1 MYGRSKPPPGRAAM
15 WKWPRTTASWLLKPS
30 CILMS
35 YPTIVSDNRVRHD
48 CLILSFGDL
57 VSRPTPKRGWLPLA
71 DRGVSA
77 MESQPTSEPART
89 SLART
94 LAPRVAER
102 TTLVDQ
108 VAHRIRRE
116 IILGTLDPGRHLVE
130 KRLAED
136 LSVSRGTV
144 REALTRLAAT
154 GLVEFSPGSGNRVR
168 YFSDGDIAEIGEV
181 FAALEGRAA
190 MHAVLPPSESVEKE
204 LRRIAERMRGLRLPE
219 DVDDLMRLDREFH
232 GTLMNQQPK
241 AKLVEA
247 WQSLESLLAVMMV
260 PIMRRGVGT
269 ADSQAD
275 RHLLLVDAAMSGEP
289 ELLIKGLEQ
298 HYYQE

>member
-1 MYGRSKPPPGRAAM
+1 MEESKP
-15 WKWPRTTASWLLKPS
+15 
-30 CILMS
+30 
-35 YPTIVSDNRVRHD
+35 
-48 CLILSFGDL
+48 F
-57 VSRPTPKRGWLPLA
+57 
-71 DRGVSA
+71 
-77 MESQPTSEPART
+77 SEPART
-89 SLART
+89 TLART

-144 REALTRLAAT
+144 REALTRLAST

-190 MHAVLPPSESVEKE
+190 LHAVLPPPESAEKE
-204 LRRIAERMRGLRLPE
+204 LRGIAERMRGLRLPE

-275 RHLLLVDAAMSGEP
+275 RHLLLVDAAMTGER
-289 ELLIKGLEQ
+289 ELLIKALEQ
-298 HYYQE
+298 HYYQA

>member
-1 MYGRSKPPPGRAAM
+1 
-15 WKWPRTTASWLLKPS
+15 
-30 CILMS
+30 
-35 YPTIVSDNRVRHD
+35 
-48 CLILSFGDL
+48 
-57 VSRPTPKRGWLPLA
+57 
-71 DRGVSA
+71 
-77 MESQPTSEPART
+77 MESQPSSEPART